1 MKMMMSISSMYTSMM
16 NHFNNQSSYYQSQ
29 KTQSKNQNNV
39 VYDYFNQ
46 SLTDKRNAQM
56 EKGMEKVTA
65 RLERQ
70 VANTKKQ
77 QEALASTKELSGNL
91 TEKMSTLKAAAD
103 RLKNTSFSSVLK
115 PVGFGSQ
122 NENVA
127 SVVSGAGKNQSSI
140 HLKVNQLATKQMT
153 NFQSMDSAA
162 KDVLKGESSM
172 KLTVNGQEK
181 TVRFNIAEGMNTQDA
196 LKSMMTTIN
205 QANLGVKAS
214 VTQVDGKSIL
224 SMISNETGKNQ
235 SFQVDFT
242 GKPAEQMKVQSTIDA
257 RDASYTVNGQTQTSA
272 TNQVKIPTD
281 HTELT
286 VNLKGTGE
294 TALSKA
300 SMDTSKVVSSMK
312 DFINAYNDAVD
323 FVGENKRK
331 SSALAALSQSFSYRS
346 LGSSGLRAVGIEVDA
361 KGKLSLNEG
370 QFVNTLKN
378 NPKQVEKTVGS
389 YNGLAGVASSKAQG
403 AMILSNNLVNNHSSA
418 SSSTYNL
425 SGQAVG
431 LFYNMVV

>member
-1 MKMMMSISSMYTSMM
+1 
-16 NHFNNQSSYYQSQ
+16 
-29 KTQSKNQNNV
+29 
-39 VYDYFNQ
+39 
-46 SLTDKRNAQM
+46 
-56 EKGMEKVTA
+56 
-65 RLERQ
+65 
-70 VANTKKQ
+70 
-77 QEALASTKELSGNL
+77 
-91 TEKMSTLKAAAD
+91 
-103 RLKNTSFSSVLK
+103 
-115 PVGFGSQ
+115 
-122 NENVA
+122 
-127 SVVSGAGKNQSSI
+127 
-140 HLKVNQLATKQMT
+140 
-153 NFQSMDSAA
+153 
-162 KDVLKGESSM
+162 
-172 KLTVNGQEK
+172 
-181 TVRFNIAEGMNTQDA
+181 
-196 LKSMMTTIN
+196 
-205 QANLGVKAS
+205 
-214 VTQVDGKSIL
+214 
-224 SMISNETGKNQ
+224 MISNETGKNQ

-257 RDASYTVNGQTQTSA
+257 RDASYIVNGQTQTSA

>member
-257 RDASYTVNGQTQTSA
+257 RDASYIVNGQTQTSA

-331 SSALAALSQSFSYRS
+331 SSALAALSQSFSYGS

>member
-257 RDASYTVNGQTQTSA
+257 RDASYIVNGQTQTSA

>member
-242 GKPAEQMKVQSTIDA
+242 GKPAEQMKVQSTSDA
-257 RDASYTVNGQTQTSA
+257 RDASYIVNGQTQTSA

>member
-1 MKMMMSISSMYTSMM
+1 MMMRISSMYTSMM

-205 QANLGVKAS
+205 QANLGVKAG

-257 RDASYTVNGQTQTSA
+257 RDASYIVNGQTQTSA